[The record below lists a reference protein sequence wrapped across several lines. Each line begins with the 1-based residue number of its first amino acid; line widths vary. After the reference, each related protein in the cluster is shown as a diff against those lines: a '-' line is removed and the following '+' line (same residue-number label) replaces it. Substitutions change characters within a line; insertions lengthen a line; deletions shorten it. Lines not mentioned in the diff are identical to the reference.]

1 MYHSLIAIGSIA
13 FCETQG
19 AGDWENP
26 VMPVTLESD
35 PVAWALEKAAARA
48 ERVALLDSV
57 GKDGDEATENEDDR
71 TNGWLKI
78 SVQYAVYI

>member
-1 MYHSLIAIGSIA
+1 
-13 FCETQG
+13 
-19 AGDWENP
+19 
-26 VMPVTLESD
+26 MPVTLESD

-57 GKDGDEATENEDDR
+57 AKDDDDDATENEDDR

-78 SVQYAVYI
+78 SAQYEVYI